1 MDFCG
6 EIWEAY
12 FREGFFLGRGGGS
25 VFVYVGGG
33 GGGGL
38 IIGILWYELKA
49 WQYNTTYLVY
59 KSCTS

>member
-12 FREGFFLGRGGGS
+12 FREGFFLGRGGKC
-25 VFVYVGGG
+25 VCVCGG

-38 IIGILWYELKA
+38 LSEFYGM
-49 WQYNTTYLVY
+49 
-59 KSCTS
+59 S